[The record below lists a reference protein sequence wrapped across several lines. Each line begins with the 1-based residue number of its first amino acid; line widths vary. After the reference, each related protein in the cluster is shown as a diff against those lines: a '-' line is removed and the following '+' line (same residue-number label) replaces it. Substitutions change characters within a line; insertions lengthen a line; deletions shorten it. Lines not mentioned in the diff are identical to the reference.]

1 MAGTDAR
8 QPKHVI
14 RPRQGRVGGARK
26 RWEANDVKKLSKLVT
41 VFATLSRRDQG
52 QTMAEY
58 GVVLALVALTVV
70 ATLTLL
76 SGSITRALSAVAHA
90 LPG

>member
-1 MAGTDAR
+1 M
-8 QPKHVI
+8 
-14 RPRQGRVGGARK
+14 
-26 RWEANDVKKLSKLVT
+26 KKLSKLVT
-41 VFATLSRRDQG
+41 VFSKLSQRDEG

-70 ATLTLL
+70 ATLTVL
-76 SGSITRALSAVAHA
+76 SSSITRALSAVADA